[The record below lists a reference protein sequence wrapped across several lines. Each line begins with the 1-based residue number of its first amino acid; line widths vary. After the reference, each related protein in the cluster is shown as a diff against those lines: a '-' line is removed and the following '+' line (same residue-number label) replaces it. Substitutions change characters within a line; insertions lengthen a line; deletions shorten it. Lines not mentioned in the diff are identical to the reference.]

1 MITTRVWVKSL
12 LVLMVLGSTLAAAQ
26 TGDISGKVVDRVTRE
41 PLPSAN
47 VLLIGTALG
56 ASTDVDGRFEVRG
69 VPYATYQVRVTLVGY
84 EPVVL
89 SDVVLSSGR
98 LVELTVELD
107 QAAIGIEGVEVT
119 ASYFRKTPDA
129 VTSIQRLGYEEIRRS
144 PGGFED
150 VVRAISVFP
159 GVAVATAGRNDLV
172 VRGGAPSENLYV
184 LDNVEI
190 PNINHYGT
198 QGSGGGPLSYINLDF
213 VNETAFSTGG
223 FGVRYGDRLSSM
235 LEIDLRNGRSD
246 ALGGK
251 ATISAT
257 QFGLDVEGPVTE
269 EGSFILSARRSYL
282 DFIFKAAKF
291 SFIPQYWDFLGRLSY
306 DFDQSNSL
314 TFLGVGALDD
324 VELNNETADDRYNNS
339 QILVNETNQYA
350 SGISWRHLF
359 SKGFVTT
366 TLGRTFTAF
375 NQVQRDSLLN
385 PIFLNQ
391 TDEGQTS
398 LRVDL
403 LTKIG
408 SVTELSIGAQVK
420 NVRLVGGLV
429 LPPYGTS
436 FGDTVASASVGLD
449 ERGTKTDLYAQ
460 LHGHLLEGLQYTV
473 GGRLDYFDL
482 LKDGLVVAPRASL
495 SYALGTLTTVNASAG
510 VYYQAPSYIWISSN
524 SANRQLRQAQ
534 ATQYVLG
541 IEQMLRSDFKVR
553 VEGFL
558 KRYRDYAAST
568 ERTYLIMA
576 NTGAGYGGGEE
587 DFAAFGL
594 DTLAS
599 AGTGRSYGL
608 ELLLQKKLSDIPFY
622 GIVSLTLSNTRFTA
636 LDGVERTGSYDQPV
650 ILTVSGGWK
659 IDPHW
664 EVSMKFRYATGRPTT
679 PYNPDGSQDVAQI
692 NTERLE
698 SLHGLDLRVDRRW
711 NFTGWGLIAYLDLQN
726 VYNNKSGGPVVWNE
740 REQKAEVTWVEDDS
754 FHFRY
759 ANGNGRA
766 VWRKRSAD

>member
-1 MITTRVWVKSL
+1 MIITRLHLHSVFGL
-12 LVLMVLGSTLAAAQ
+12 ALVGSVLAAAE
-26 TGDISGKVVDRVTRE
+26 TGDISGRVVDRVSRE

-47 VLLIGTALG
+47 VLLVGTALG
-56 ASTDVDGRFEVRG
+56 ASTDIEGRFVVRG
-69 VPYATYQVRVTLVGY
+69 IPFGTYQVRVTLVGY
-84 EPVVL
+84 EPVILSDIVL
-89 SDVVLSSGR
+89 SAGR
-98 LVELTVELD
+98 SVELAVELD

-150 VVRAISVFP
+150 VVRAISIFP
-159 GVAVATAGRNDLV
+159 GVAQATAGRNDLV

-184 LDNVEI
+184 VDNVEI

-223 FGVRYGDRLSSM
+223 FGVRCGDRMSSM
-235 LEIDLRNGRSD
+235 LEIDLRDVRSD

-257 QFGLDVEGPVTE
+257 QFGLDVEGPVTQ
-269 EGSFILSARRSYL
+269 EGSFIMSARRSYL

-291 SFIPQYWDFLGRLSY
+291 SFIPEYWDFLGRLSY
-306 DFDQSNSL
+306 DLDQSNSL
-314 TFLGVGALDD
+314 TFLGVGALDN
-324 VELNNETADDRYNNS
+324 VELNNETADDRYDNS

-359 SKGFVTT
+359 SRGFVTT

-375 NQVQRDSLLN
+375 NQVQRDSLLT

-398 LRVDL
+398 LRADL

-408 SVTELSIGAQVK
+408 SVAELSLGAQVK

-436 FGDTVASASVGLD
+436 FGDTISAADLSLD
-449 ERGTKTDLYAQ
+449 ERGTKSDVYAQ
-460 LHGHLLEGLQYTV
+460 LHGHLLEGLQYTI

-482 LKDGLVVAPRASL
+482 LEDGLAASPRGSL
-495 SYALGTLTTVNASAG
+495 SYALGPLTTVNVSAG
-510 VYYQAPSYIWISSN
+510 IYHQAPSYIWISSN
-524 SANRQLRQAQ
+524 PSNRRLKQAQ
-534 ATQYVLG
+534 ATQYLLG

-568 ERTYLIMA
+568 ERTYLIMV
-576 NTGAGYGGGEE
+576 NTGAGYGGSEE

-594 DTLAS
+594 DTLVS

-608 ELLLQKKLSDIPFY
+608 EILLQKKLSEIPVY
-622 GIVSLTLSNTRFTA
+622 GVVSLTLSKTKFTA
-636 LDGVERTGSYDQPV
+636 LDGVERTGSYDQPL
-650 ILTVSGGWK
+650 ILTASGGWK

-664 EVSMKFRYATGRPTT
+664 EVSMRFRYATGRPAT
-679 PYNPDGSQDVAQI
+679 PYNADGSQDVEKY
-692 NTERLE
+692 NSDRLE

-711 NFTGWGLIAYLDLQN
+711 NFSKWGLVAYLDLQN

-740 REQKAEVTWVEDDS
+740 REQKAEVNE
-754 FHFRY
+754 
-759 ANGNGRA
+759 ANIGILPSIGI
-766 VWRKRSAD
+766 SAIF